1 MKPIILPAVLM
12 SLFTLVAGTAS
23 AQHMQEIVATETIEL
38 RAEQART
45 FTLDQPVN
53 KFSLSVEDIAQVIP
67 ETDRVFTIRGLKA
80 GRVMMTAYAADGQVV
95 HRANVIVDQ
104 TQGLVKIYR
113 AEVKDYVGFFCT
125 SLSCGRAD
133 PDAKPLPYG
142 ATPEAQQQQQPR
154 SEGSSA
160 TPAKESP

>member
-1 MKPIILPAVLM
+1 M
-12 SLFTLVAGTAS
+12 SLFALCIGSTAN
-23 AQHMQEIVATETIEL
+23 AQKMQEIVATETIEL

-45 FTLDQPVN
+45 FTLDQPVGR
-53 KFSLSVEDIAQVIP
+53 FSLSVEDIAQVIP

-113 AEVKDYVGFFCT
+113 ADVKDYIGFFCT

-142 ATPEAQQQQQPR
+142 AGPEAQQR
-154 SEGSSA
+154 SEGGSA
-160 TPAKESP
+160 EPARETR

>member
-1 MKPIILPAVLM
+1 MRHVILPAALM
-12 SLFTLVAGTAS
+12 SLFALCIGPAN
-23 AQHMQEIVATETIEL
+23 AQRMQEIVATETIEL

-53 KFSLSVEDIAQVIP
+53 RFSLSIEDIAQVIP

-95 HRANVIVDQ
+95 HRATVIVDQ
-104 TQGLVKIYR
+104 TQGLVKLYR
-113 AEVKDYVGFFCT
+113 ADVKDYVGFFCT

-142 ATPEAQQQQQPR
+142 ATPDGQQQQR

-160 TPAKESP
+160 APPKEPQ